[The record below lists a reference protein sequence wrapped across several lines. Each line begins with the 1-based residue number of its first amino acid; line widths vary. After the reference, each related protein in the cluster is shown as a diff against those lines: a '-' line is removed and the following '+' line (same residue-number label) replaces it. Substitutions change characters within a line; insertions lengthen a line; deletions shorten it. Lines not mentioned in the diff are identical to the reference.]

1 MGTFNLIE
9 QSREYI
15 KSISKKEKDK
25 FLFVHISTD
34 EVFPWIWESLEETL
48 LKKAHIT
55 QAHHILLQR
64 LRQIYL

>member
-15 KSISKKEKDK
+15 KSISKKEKINFYSYI
-25 FLFVHISTD
+25 FLQMKYSV
-34 EVFPWIWESLEETL
+34 IWESLEETL
-48 LKKAHIT
+48 LKKALIT